1 MQTKHKTSDGSTL
14 FIFEMEDSHLV
25 NTIKIFCG
33 NISTFREILD
43 NPKEMKK
50 SEKILYGDSLMSES
64 EAANKLASLTDKLAA
79 YVFEAAIRGLNI
91 SEMLQVAY
99 GRKTSMIITNK
110 IDF

>member
-25 NTIKIFCG
+25 NTIKIFC
-33 NISTFREILD
+33 NQVSTFRDVLD

-64 EAANKLASLTDKLAA
+64 EATNKLASLTDKLAA